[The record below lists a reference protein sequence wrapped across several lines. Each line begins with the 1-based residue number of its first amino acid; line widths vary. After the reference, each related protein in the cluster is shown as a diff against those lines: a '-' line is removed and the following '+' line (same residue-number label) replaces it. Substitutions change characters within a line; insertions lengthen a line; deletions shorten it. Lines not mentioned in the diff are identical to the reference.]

1 MYANSFSITIA
12 GSEGTATALAG
23 ATFLL
28 SRHPREYERAVTEVR
43 RAFDSEADITSSTVF
58 ASAPFIEAVLQETM
72 RLYPPVSITM
82 PRRVPHGGA
91 TIDGRFV
98 VAGTTVG
105 VNHLSCYRSSC
116 NFEDAMSFR
125 PERWLR
131 PSGKDA
137 SSDENFEAFR
147 ESDIPVNTA
156 SLIPSPNI
164 ISHHIPSQR
173 SNKKPRAFFVRST
186 KLSGQKSG

>member
-43 RAFDSEADITSSTVF
+43 RAFSSETDITSSMVF
-58 ASAPFIEAVLQETM
+58 ASAPFIDAVLQETM

-82 PRRVPHGGA
+82 PRRVPQGGA

-98 VAGTTVG
+98 AAGTTVG

-131 PSGKDA
+131 A
-137 SSDENFEAFR
+137 SAKGASHDDSFGAFR
-147 ESDIPVNTA
+147 ESDIPVTTK
-156 SLIPSPNI
+156 SLAPSLP
-164 ISHHIPSQR
+164 
-173 SNKKPRAFFVRST
+173 
-186 KLSGQKSG
+186 